1 MNERRWRRSHPV
13 VVAQAVM
20 LAFVLTA
27 GPLVDV
33 ALGTTPDRGPTQRST
48 RADASEVLRGPLR
61 RLASGRLSQIEQRS
75 LLRGTVTGGTALR
88 PEVAVTVHFDETVST
103 PMVAAL
109 ASAGA
114 RIANV
119 GSQDVEAYVAADR
132 LTALTDIAGIHSIR
146 PILADQPAGYVS
158 PAVALHGSNSW
169 QTAGFTGSG
178 IKVGI
183 IDAGFTGLAA
193 RLGTDLPATVHA
205 HCYTSV
211 GSFSTEL
218 AGCDNGETH
227 GTAVAETVFDMAPG
241 IDLYIASTDSPL
253 DVRAAAAWMTANG
266 VRIINASFTSG
277 NIFDGPGDGTSPYP
291 SSTYGAVNQAIA
303 AGALWVNAAGN
314 LADAG
319 WTGAWTDANA
329 NGWLEFA
336 NGDERNSVTLAAGQH
351 ITVAIRWADPWGA
364 SSNDYDLA
372 LYSGSTLVQS
382 SKDRQAGTG
391 EPYEY
396 LSYVAPADGTYG
408 IAINRVSGAATPRM
422 QLLVYVPGGG
432 NGLAYQVPAGTI
444 PSPADSANPGMVTV
458 GAVDVAQ
465 SSTIEPYS
473 SRGSTLDGRTK
484 PDLVA
489 ADCAPTTIIQ
499 VFCGT
504 SEAAPFVTG
513 AAAQIL
519 QAYPA
524 LTPSQLAEWLRSH
537 AVPLGNP
544 APNSTFGWGRLNLG
558 PLPFGPA
565 AGVAFISPPTG
576 AVAGAALTGQPAIRI
591 IDATGGTVSSG
602 VEAISPIAISLAANP
617 TGATLS
623 CPGGLIRSAQ
633 RGVVSFAGCAI
644 DTPGTGYTIQAQMS
658 GFPPVGSVPFDIL
671 APGSP
676 LPLTLASS
684 PAAVTYGTNVSLTAR
699 FTPVPTSA
707 SRSLDLQFATDGL
720 AWKSTGAFDTNA
732 SGQLVAASKPSLSGW
747 YRVFF
752 AGATDLAAA
761 TSYPVRV
768 TVRQSIGLTASLRPP
783 RTILRGTA
791 VTFTSTVRP
800 QSDASARASVAY
812 VIYRRVGTTWVLYK
826 RAYVTADAAGR
837 ARFTWKFATA
847 GSWYVRSLARA
858 TPSNAASIWSTVARY
873 DVR

>member
-1 MNERRWRRSHPV
+1 MTETRCRRRSHPM
-13 VVAQAVM
+13 VVAQAVL

-27 GPLVDV
+27 GPLVEV
-33 ALGTTPDRGPTQRST
+33 ALGATPDRSPIQRST
-48 RADASEVLRGPLR
+48 HADASEILRGPLR
-61 RLASGRLSQIEQRS
+61 RLASGRLSQTEQRS

-88 PEVAVTVHFDETVST
+88 PEVAVTVHFDDTVSA
-103 PMVAAL
+103 PMIAAL
-109 ASAGA
+109 VSAGA

-119 GSQDVEAYVAADR
+119 GSQDVEAYVSADR
-132 LTALTDIAGIHSIR
+132 LTALTDVAGVHSIR
-146 PILADQPAGYVS
+146 PILAAKPTGYVS
-158 PAVALHGSNSW
+158 PAVALHGSDAW

-314 LADAG
+314 LGDAG

-336 NGDERNSVTLAAGQH
+336 NGDERNTVTLAAGQD

-372 LYSGSTLVQS
+372 LYSGSTLVES
-382 SKDRQAGTG
+382 SKDHQSGSG
-391 EPYEY
+391 DPYEY
-396 LSYVAPADGTYG
+396 LDFVAPTAGTYG
-408 IAINRVSGAATPRM
+408 IAISRISGAATPRM
-422 QLLVYVPGGG
+422 QLLVH
-432 NGLAYQVPAGTI
+432 GLDDGLRYQVPAGTL
-444 PSPADSANPGMVTV
+444 PSPADSANPGIVTV
-458 GAVDVAQ
+458 GAVGVAQ
-465 SSTIEPYS
+465 SSAIEPYS
-473 SRGSTLDGRTK
+473 SRGPTLDGRAK

-489 ADCAPTTIIQ
+489 ADCAPTTIDPT
-499 VFCGT
+499 FCGT

-513 AAAQIL
+513 ATAQIL
-519 QAYPA
+519 QAYPT
-524 LTPSQLAEWLRSH
+524 LTPSQIADWLRSH

-544 APNSTFGWGRLNLG
+544 MPNSTFGWGRLNLG
-558 PLPFGPA
+558 PVPFGPA

-576 AVAGAALTGQPAIRI
+576 AVAGAPLTGQPAIKI
-591 IDATGGTVSSG
+591 IDATGGTVGSG
-602 VEAISPIAISLAANP
+602 PQAISPIAISLAANP
-617 TGATLS
+617 AGATLS
-623 CPGGLIRSAQ
+623 CSSGLIRSAQ
-633 RGVVSFAGCAI
+633 AGVAYFAGCAI
-644 DTPGTGYTIQAQMS
+644 DTPGTGYTIQAQLS
-658 GFPPVGSVPFDIL
+658 GVPPVVSVPFDIL
-671 APGSP
+671 APGSA
-676 LPLTLASS
+676 LPLTLALS
-684 PAAVTYGTNVSLTAR
+684 PAAVTYGIDVSLTAR
-699 FTPVPTSA
+699 FAPVPTSGN
-707 SRSLDLQFATDGL
+707 RSLDLQFAIDGL
-720 AWKSTGAFDTNA
+720 AWKSTGALDTNA
-732 SGQLVAASKPSLSGW
+732 SGQLLATSKPSVSGW

-752 AGATDLAAA
+752 AGAADLAAA

-768 TVRQSIGLTASLRPP
+768 TVRQSIGLTASLKPP

-800 QSDASARASVAY
+800 QSDPSARASVAY
-812 VIYRRVGTTWVLYK
+812 VIYRRVGTAWVLYK
-826 RAYVTADAAGR
+826 RVNVTADAAGR

-858 TPSNAASIWSTVARY
+858 TTSNAASPWSIVARY